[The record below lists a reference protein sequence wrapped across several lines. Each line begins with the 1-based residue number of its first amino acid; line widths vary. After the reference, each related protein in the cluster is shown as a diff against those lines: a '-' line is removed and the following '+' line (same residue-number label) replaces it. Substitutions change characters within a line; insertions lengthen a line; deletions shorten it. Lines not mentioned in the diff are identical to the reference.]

1 MNEVNGDAAPAVYM
15 VRCRDG
21 SLYTGW
27 STCVE
32 SRVAAHNAGRGAR
45 YTAGRRPVTLVYCE
59 RAADRAAAMRRER
72 ALKRFSREQKE
83 CLVARWCE
91 ECEKE
96 RRETRDPVMLFP
108 SFADD
113 GNMEGCS

>member
-1 MNEVNGDAAPAVYM
+1 MNGDAATPAVYM

-72 ALKRFSREQKE
+72 ALKRFSREKKE
-83 CLVARWCE
+83 CLVARWLD
-91 ECEKE
+91 ECAKE
-96 RRETRDPVMLFP
+96 QRTTSEPFTFVP
-108 SFADD
+108 SSVDD
-113 GNMEGCS
+113 GDMEGCP

>member
-1 MNEVNGDAAPAVYM
+1 MNGEATTLAVVYM

-72 ALKRFSREQKE
+72 ALKRFPREKKE
-83 CLVARWCE
+83 CLVAQWLE
-91 ECEKE
+91 ECTKE
-96 RRETRDPVMLFP
+96 RRATRDPVMFFFP
-108 SFADD
+108 LSADD
-113 GNMEGCS
+113 GDMEGCS

>member
-1 MNEVNGDAAPAVYM
+1 MNGDAATPAVYM

-83 CLVARWCE
+83 CLVARWLE
-91 ECEKE
+91 EHTKE
-96 RRETRDPVMLFP
+96 QRTTPEPFMFVPAL
-108 SFADD
+108 SDD

>member
-1 MNEVNGDAAPAVYM
+1 MNDDAAIPAVYM
-15 VRCRDG
+15 VRCQDG

-59 RAADRAAAMRRER
+59 RAVDRAAAMRRER
-72 ALKRFSREQKE
+72 ALKRFPREKKE
-83 CLVARWCE
+83 RLVAQWRE
-91 ECEKE
+91 EYEKE
-96 RRETRDPVMLFP
+96 RPENRDPVMLFP
-108 SFADD
+108 SSADYGD
-113 GNMEGCS
+113 MEGYS